1 MERNFESMETL
12 DLNIDNYNLN
22 DLLNLFNLPMIF
34 NADDLKR
41 AKQMVL
47 KTHPD
52 KCNLSKEYFLFFS
65 KAYRMI
71 HQIYT
76 IRNPA
81 IKEAFTQR
89 QDRDYISP
97 DGKRST
103 KLTYNNVIAHEGY
116 TETYDHADDYD
127 GSKQMKKMVERIMSE
142 RYQQTNPSYPGS
154 AGQGGGKNNGAI
166 FNEWFNEK
174 FEKFKVKDDE
184 RDTGYGDWLRKPGT
198 AGNRDGNNNNG
209 EDGEDDEYS
218 EHGGENIGGGW
229 DDKVRYINAKKQ
241 ALRNKYAL
249 IQHTAGVATLD
260 EACGGSGYDLTRER
274 PQEYSSGIFGTLRYE
289 DLKKAHTET
298 VIPVTD
304 EDFHNV
310 KQHRNIN
317 ELQMFRDM
325 AKRTY
330 DYSDQTAKQQFEYQQ
345 RQRAEQDTNRAYN
358 LIRQDEV
365 AREMSKH
372 IKQEF
377 LQLGYN
383 KYYR

>member
-1 MERNFESMETL
+1 VERNFEIMETL
-12 DLNIDNYNLN
+12 DLNIENYNLN

-81 IKEAFTQR
+81 ITQR

-103 KLTYNNVIAHEGY
+103 KLTYNNVMAHEGY
-116 TETYDHADDYD
+116 TETYDHTDDYD
-127 GSKQMKKMVERIMSE
+127 GSKQMKKIVERIMAE
-142 RYQQTNPSYPGS
+142 RYQQTNPDG
-154 AGQGGGKNNGAI
+154 GQGGGKNNGAI

-184 RDTGYGDWLRKPGT
+184 RDTGYGDWLRKTGT
-198 AGNRDGNNNNG
+198 DDNRDEDDNG
-209 EDGEDDEYS
+209 EYSKEGEYGS
-218 EHGGENIGGGW
+218 GSGW

-249 IQHTAGVATLD
+249 IQHTTGVATFD
-260 EACGGSGYDLTRER
+260 EACGGSGYDLTREC

-289 DLKKAHTET
+289 DLKKAHTES

-330 DYSDQTAKQQFEYQQ
+330 DYSDQAAKQQFEYQQ

-365 AREMSKH
+365 AREMCKH

-383 KYYR
+383 K

>member
-1 MERNFESMETL
+1 MERKFEIMETL
-12 DLNIDNYNLN
+12 DLNIENYNLN

-81 IKEAFTQR
+81 ITQR

-103 KLTYNNVIAHEGY
+103 KLTYNNVMAHEGY
-116 TETYDHADDYD
+116 TETYDHTDDYD
-127 GSKQMKKMVERIMSE
+127 GSKQMKKIVERIMAE
-142 RYQQTNPSYPGS
+142 RYQQTNPY
-154 AGQGGGKNNGAI
+154 QGGGKNNGAI

-184 RDTGYGDWLRKPGT
+184 RDTGYGDWLRKTGT
-198 AGNRDGNNNNG
+198 DGNRDDDDNG
-209 EDGEDDEYS
+209 EYSKEGEYGS
-218 EHGGENIGGGW
+218 GSGW

-249 IQHTAGVATLD
+249 IQHTTGVATLD
-260 EACGGSGYDLTRER
+260 EACGGSGYDLTREC

-289 DLKKAHTET
+289 DLKKAHTES

-365 AREMSKH
+365 AREMCKH

-383 KYYR
+383 NK